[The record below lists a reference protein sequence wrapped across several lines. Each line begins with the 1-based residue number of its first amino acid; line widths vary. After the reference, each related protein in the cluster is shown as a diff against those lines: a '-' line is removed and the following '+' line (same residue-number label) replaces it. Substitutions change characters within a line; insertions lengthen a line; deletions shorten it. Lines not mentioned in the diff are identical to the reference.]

1 MPASCNNQSL
11 SNSQSSKLSTQAS
24 LTPLSTIHVGALPF
38 SLAESLLVNQCEKNL
53 ENLQEKHKNNKFDEY
68 VRKPNQ
74 IPAHAVANAA

>member
-1 MPASCNNQSL
+1 M
-11 SNSQSSKLSTQAS
+11 
-24 LTPLSTIHVGALPF
+24 
-38 SLAESLLVNQCEKNL
+38 NQCEKNL